1 MRSKVRGRRL
11 PAGLAAAENTTPG
24 ASVTEFAME
33 VTAEVMGEATAA
45 GEGRIPPL
53 ATAAAAAAAAKA
65 GWLLGMDVRV
75 SAGVP
80 ATDVAAAK

>member
-1 MRSKVRGRRL
+1 MG
-11 PAGLAAAENTTPG
+11 
-24 ASVTEFAME
+24 

>member
-1 MRSKVRGRRL
+1 MG
-11 PAGLAAAENTTPG
+11 
-24 ASVTEFAME
+24 

-65 GWLLGMDVRV
+65 GWLLGMDVRIGVLEHTVMQARLRDRSNMQRDYHNAV
-75 SAGVP
+75 SEQRQFLHNF
-80 ATDVAAAK
+80 

>member
-1 MRSKVRGRRL
+1 MG
-11 PAGLAAAENTTPG
+11 
-24 ASVTEFAME
+24 

-53 ATAAAAAAAAKA
+53 ATAAAAAAAAAKA